1 MREGYRHAATKMRKN
16 KNSRRYDMID
26 KDSQCM
32 LHYMWECL
40 NLLSVIMKKT
50 VSKATLVGC
59 VLNIP
64 IINH

>member
-1 MREGYRHAATKMRKN
+1 
-16 KNSRRYDMID
+16 MID